1 MGASTF
7 GVATFL
13 GAGTFFAVGA
23 FFAAGSFFA
32 AGAFGATAAFS
43 DADFLPDSRDT
54 TAFGAVSLCAVAF
67 LTTTDPAAGLA
78 AGAFAGAVLLAG
90 LDTFSA
96 ADAADKASFRSADFF
111 VDLWAVDTFFAGSTA
126 WEPNASTRL
135 RGGCARRTS
144 AATVSSRG

>member
-43 DADFLPDSRDT
+43 DADFLPDGRGT
-54 TAFGAVSLCAVAF
+54 TAFGAVSLFAVAF
-67 LTTTDPAAGLA
+67 LTTTDAAAGSA
-78 AGAFAGAVLLAG
+78 TGAFAGAVLFAG
-90 LDTFSA
+90 LDTFPA
-96 ADAADKASFRSADFF
+96 TDAADKAGFRSVGFF
-111 VDLWAVDTFFAGSTA
+111 VDFWAVDTFFAGSIA
-126 WEPNASTRL
+126 WEPSASTRL
-135 RGGCARRTS
+135 RGG
-144 AATVSSRG
+144 

>member
-23 FFAAGSFFA
+23 FFAAG
-32 AGAFGATAAFS
+32 AFGATAAFS
-43 DADFLPDSRDT
+43 DADFLPDGRDT

-90 LDTFSA
+90 LDTFPA
-96 ADAADKASFRSADFF
+96 TDAADKAGFRSVGFF
-111 VDLWAVDTFFAGSTA
+111 VDFWAVDTFFAGSIA
-126 WEPNASTRL
+126 WEPSASTRL
-135 RGGCARRTS
+135 RGG
-144 AATVSSRG
+144 